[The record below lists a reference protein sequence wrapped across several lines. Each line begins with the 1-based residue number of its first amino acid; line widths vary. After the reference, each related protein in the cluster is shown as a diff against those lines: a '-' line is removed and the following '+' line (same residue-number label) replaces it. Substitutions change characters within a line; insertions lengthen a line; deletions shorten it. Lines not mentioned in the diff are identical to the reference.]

1 MMKTR
6 HTRGQRGLVEADLVQ
21 ATLLEIERGGLDGF
35 SLRCAARAIGCDV
48 ATLSY
53 RFGSKEGLERAVA
66 DRLHEEVEAPK
77 RHLKWQARF
86 IAMARAYREI
96 SKRYPNAFALLLRFW
111 TTGPRDLQIAEE
123 WNQALYD
130 AGLPEADIPAVGFA
144 TYAAIL
150 GVCAGEIGGLLHKP
164 DPETLSEIDGQ
175 NDLPLTKK
183 LLPIFAQL
191 GDDDV
196 FDAAIANIVS
206 GIETQAA
213 KRRRTQ
219 QTPRGLKRTK
229 SSGMNAG
236 KNVG

>member
-6 HTRGQRGLVEADLVQ
+6 HARGQRGLVEADLVQ
-21 ATLLEIERGGLDGF
+21 TTLLEIERGGLHGF

-77 RHLKWQARF
+77 RHLEWQARF

-150 GVCAGEIGGLLHKP
+150 GVCAGEIGGLLDKP
-164 DPETLSEIDGQ
+164 SPETLSEIEGQ
-175 NDLPLTKK
+175 SDLPLTKK

-196 FDAAIANIVS
+196 FEAAIANIVS
-206 GIETQAA
+206 GIEAEAA
-213 KRRRTQ
+213 KRRRPQ
-219 QTPRGLKRTK
+219 PKPQNRK
-229 SSGMNAG
+229 
-236 KNVG
+236 

>member
-1 MMKTR
+1 MKTR
-6 HTRGQRGLVEADLVQ
+6 HARGQRGLIEADLVQ
-21 ATLLEIERGGLDGF
+21 AALLEIERGGLEGF

-77 RHLKWQARF
+77 RHLKWQDRF

-123 WNQALYD
+123 WHLALYD
-130 AGLPEADIPAVGFA
+130 AGLPEADIPAIGFA

-150 GVCAGEIGGLLHKP
+150 GVCAGEIGGLLTKP
-164 DPETLSEIDGQ
+164 SAEALDEIEGESDV
-175 NDLPLTKK
+175 PLTKK
-183 LLPIFAQL
+183 LLPIFAEL
-191 GDDDV
+191 GEDDV
-196 FDAAIANIVS
+196 FDAAITNIVS
-206 GIETQAA
+206 GIEAQAA
-213 KRRRTQ
+213 KRRRAQ
-219 QTPRGLKRTK
+219 RKPRSRE
-229 SSGMNAG
+229 
-236 KNVG
+236 